1 MTRTSQYLSSWVD
14 LAAAAMRAA
23 TLCLFACLLLW
34 SGKASAS
41 DVSLSIAEAGNYNL
55 HVISYSEIPFRTVIR
70 QKFDYSC
77 GSAALATLLKYHY
90 AFETDEIKVFK
101 FMYDAGDQ
109 DRIKKLGFSLLD
121 MKKYL
126 LSLGYHADGY
136 HLSIQE
142 LAQAGIP
149 AIALVQIG
157 SYKHFV
163 VIKGIVSGHILV
175 GDPASGLREMPS
187 EDFSKIWN
195 GVAFLIH
202 DAPKGDAAAIFN
214 SADEWRRWSEAHPLS
229 AATINI
235 PLTPLLRDLRVIYQ
249 IEPNQ
254 ILPNPFQP

>member
-1 MTRTSQYLSSWVD
+1 MTRIAQSLSNKVD
-14 LAAAAMRAA
+14 LAAVFMRFAAQF
-23 TLCLFACLLLW
+23 LLVCLLLCPK
-34 SGKASAS
+34 SASAA
-41 DVSLSIAEAGNYNL
+41 DIALSTAEAGNYSL
-55 HVISYSEIPFRTVIR
+55 HVSSYSEIPFATVIR
-70 QKFDYSC
+70 QKYDYSC

-90 AFETDEIKVFK
+90 AYQTDEINVFK

-109 DRIKKLGFSLLD
+109 NRIKKLGFSLLD

-126 LSLGYHADGY
+126 SSLGYYADGY
-136 HLSIQE
+136 HLSTQE
-142 LAQAGIP
+142 LSQTGIP

-163 VIKGIVSGHILV
+163 VIKGIASEHILI
-175 GDPASGLREMPS
+175 GDPASGLREMS
-187 EDFSKIWN
+187 SKEFSKIWN

-202 DAPKGDAAAIFN
+202 DTPKSNAAAIFN
-214 SADEWRRWSEAHPLS
+214 SATEWRRWTEAHPLS

-254 ILPNPFQP
+254 ILPTPFQP

>member
-1 MTRTSQYLSSWVD
+1 MTRTAQYLSRWIDPAVPSI
-14 LAAAAMRAA
+14 RAT
-23 TLCLFACLLLW
+23 TLCLLGCFLLW
-34 SGKASAS
+34 PGTASAGN
-41 DVSLSIAEAGNYNL
+41 VSLTTADARNYNL
-55 HVISYSEIPFRTVIR
+55 HVLSYSEIPFRTVIR

-90 AFETDEIKVFK
+90 AFETDEINVFK
-101 FMYDAGDQ
+101 LMYDAGDQ

-126 LSLGYHADGY
+126 SSLGYYADGY
-136 HLSIQE
+136 RLSLQE

-149 AIALVQIG
+149 AIALVQSG

-175 GDPASGLREMPS
+175 GDPASGLREMS
-187 EDFSKIWN
+187 FVDFSKIWN

-202 DAPKGDAAAIFN
+202 DGPKGDQAAIFN
-214 SADEWRRWSEAHPLS
+214 SADEWRRWSEAHPLG

-235 PLTPLLRDLRVIYQ
+235 PLTPFLRDLRVIYQ